1 MSERE
6 SELATPS
13 NSESL
18 HENALK
24 EVKDTDGPAMSAAPI
39 STPIASPAYATEEK
53 KDSASTLFE
62 EPLPQDDTPMKDMD
76 EDLDHDLFG
85 GEDDHPANPS
95 ESTEKATETEKPLTP
110 PIEEHK
116 VDTVKQEEPA
126 SFTTD
131 LTPSTNIITNSST
144 LTVSE
149 PQKHSRSGTP
159 AEDEN
164 PAKRFKSDESTP
176 TVAIPEVS
184 KAPIVH
190 ETTSTL
196 PAVGTSTGPKQG
208 LAKHQVKFALASL
221 RAVKRLRDA
230 GPFLTPVDIVKLNI
244 PTYFDFVKNPMDLS
258 TMERKVTAGEYGSA
272 GEFMDDMDLIVN
284 NCVLFNGQE
293 SDISNMARNIKTSFD
308 KHMKNMP
315 AFEQAPAPPPKPKRK
330 SMPAVSTPKSQRVA
344 AANLANAQA
353 LATPKP
359 AHPQP
364 VQAPHSAPPKAAKAS
379 PPAESK
385 PFALQPSGI
394 PTIRRDSSVDGR
406 PKREIHPPR
415 PKDLPYGD
423 VKPRRKKFAAELKFC
438 GVVLKD
444 LMSKKHETYSFP
456 FLEPVDPVA
465 LNCPD
470 YFKII
475 REPMDLSTISQKY
488 NTNQYENADEFERD
502 VRLMFRNCYKFNPEG
517 APVNIMGH
525 RLEQLFDR
533 RWAEKPITPPT
544 PPPPDHGDSSFDDD
558 SEFDSDDNLEL
569 MSNPAIKVLEEQL
582 DRMQKE
588 LDRLKKDALRE
599 VRDRR
604 RKQKQKKQGSK
615 KPKSSDGNRRKSAPA
630 GRSGGSS
637 QAGPIHVTYEM
648 KKELSEAISTLP
660 EKKMAHVLA
669 VIQESMPQL
678 RNTDQDEIELD
689 IDSLDQGTILKL
701 YNFAVRRDEGSTG
714 GKAKG
719 GSSAGAAHHHNGGS
733 SPGASGAA
741 GGNGSAKQK
750 KKSKPLSEAEQSR
763 QIEQIQRKIQQFDRV
778 ENGGAIDVA
787 MSSDDEDDD
796 GSSDDSSSEEE

>member
-53 KDSASTLFE
+53 KDSASTLLE
-62 EPLPQDDTPMKDMD
+62 SLPQDDTPMKDMD

-85 GEDDHPANPS
+85 GEDDHPANPL
-95 ESTEKATETEKPLTP
+95 ESTEKAVETEKPLTP
-110 PIEEHK
+110 PTEDHK
-116 VDTVKQEEPA
+116 VETVKKEEPLP
-126 SFTTD
+126 STD
-131 LTPSTNIITNSST
+131 LIPSTNINPDSSK
-144 LTVSE
+144 LAVPES
-149 PQKHSRSGTP
+149 QKHSRSATP
-159 AEDEN
+159 AEEDN
-164 PAKRFKSDESTP
+164 PTKRFKSDVNTP
-176 TVAIPEVS
+176 PVAAPELLKTPSV
-184 KAPIVH
+184 P
-190 ETTSTL
+190 EPTSTH
-196 PAVGTSTGPKQG
+196 PARDVSAGPKQG

-221 RAVKRLRDA
+221 RAVKRLKDA
-230 GPFLTPVDIVKLNI
+230 GPFLAPVDIVKLNI

-258 TMERKVTAGEYGSA
+258 TMERKVTTGQYGSA
-272 GEFMDDMDLIVN
+272 GEFMDDLDLIVN
-284 NCVLFNGQE
+284 NCVLFNGQD

-315 AFEQAPAPPPKPKRK
+315 PFEQAPAPPPKPKRK

-475 REPMDLSTISQKY
+475 REPMDLSTILQKY
-488 NTNQYENADEFERD
+488 NTNQYENADDFESD

-525 RLEQLFDR
+525 RLEQLFDK

-615 KPKSSDGNRRKSAPA
+615 KPKSSDGSRRKSAPA
-630 GRSGGSS
+630 GRGGGSS

-689 IDSLDQGTILKL
+689 IDSLDPGTILKL
-701 YNFAVRRDEGSTG
+701 YNFAVRRDESSSV
-714 GKAKG
+714 KPK
-719 GSSAGAAHHHNGGS
+719 GSSVAGTAHHHNGGS

-763 QIEQIQRKIQQFDRV
+763 QIEQIQKKIEQFDRV
-778 ENGGAIDVA
+778 ENGGAVDVP